1 MNIETKVT
9 KLDGAVKPEINPV
22 QMNEEDMKNDL
33 SYRLADGILLEMLD
47 NGLISKEEY
56 DMVRR
61 ENIRTFKPIL
71 SEIML

>member
-1 MNIETKVT
+1 MNKETKVT
-9 KLDGAVKPEINPV
+9 QLDGVVNPEINPV
-22 QMNEEDMKNDL
+22 QMTEEDMKNDL

-56 DMVRR
+56 DKVRG

>member
-1 MNIETKVT
+1 MNKETKVT
-9 KLDGAVKPEINPV
+9 KLDGTVKPEINLV

-56 DMVRR
+56 EKVRR

>member
-1 MNIETKVT
+1 MNKETKVT
-9 KLDGAVKPEINPV
+9 KLEGAVKPEINPV

>member
-1 MNIETKVT
+1 MNKETKVT
-9 KLDGAVKPEINPV
+9 KLDGALKPEINPV
-22 QMNEEDMKNDL
+22 QMTEEDMKNDL

-56 DMVRR
+56 DKVRR

>member
-1 MNIETKVT
+1 MNKETKVT
-9 KLDGAVKPEINPV
+9 KLDVAVKPEINLV
-22 QMNEEDMKNDL
+22 QMTEEDMKNDL

-56 DMVRR
+56 DKVRG

>member
-1 MNIETKVT
+1 MNKETKVT
-9 KLDGAVKPEINPV
+9 KLDVAVKPEINLV
-22 QMNEEDMKNDL
+22 HMTEEDMKNDL

-56 DMVRR
+56 DKVRG